1 MSAQPAFE
9 GTWEE
14 VLAHSQE
21 LSGQRVRLFI
31 VSEDKD
37 PYPGIPADQRPSTG
51 ASLLKHVGSWVGD
64 DFEECLE
71 SVYDTRLPAKF

>member
-14 VLAHSQE
+14 VLSHSE
-21 LSGQRVRLFI
+21 EFAGHRVSLLI
-31 VSEDKD
+31 VPDAEE
-37 PYPGIPADQRPSTG
+37 PYPGIPPDQRPSTG
-51 ASLLKHVGSWVGD
+51 ASLLKYAGSWVGD

-71 SVYDTRLPAKF
+71 AVYDSRLPAKF